1 MACHA
6 YKHTTKVYSE
16 KCKNFTTSAAE
27 HQLSGGNRMRWFF
40 FNIYKT
46 FFTLNWIT
54 IFINFLLF
62 LVFLRQSQRFSFC
75 VSFLYILNY
84 AQKKTTNHL
93 FMNSIYLLLDS
104 CYHIMWRRR
113 LIGFSVHWFGC
124 SYSGFT
130 SMWPLIWHTTNCSLF
145 APNLHTQRVNSKCIL
160 LVI

>member
-1 MACHA
+1 MRIIAHFHKFPLKYEYRWHVMHTNIQLKYIAKNVKILQRRLPNTNYLVATACVGSFS
-6 YKHTTKVYSE
+6 T
-16 KCKNFTTSAAE
+16 FIR
-27 HQLSGGNRMRWFF
+27 L
-40 FNIYKT
+40 

-113 LIGFSVHWFGC
+113 LIGFSVH
-124 SYSGFT
+124 
-130 SMWPLIWHTTNCSLF
+130 
-145 APNLHTQRVNSKCIL
+145 
-160 LVI
+160 